1 MQAFSSH
8 DLKAHGSANASA
20 YAEDQKTAQ
29 SGCPMRFLQKYE
41 LIVSEK
47 FSSSLQ
53 QKQ

>member
-1 MQAFSSH
+1 MQAFSSL

-20 YAEDQKTAQ
+20 HAEDQKTAL
-29 SGCPMRFLQKYE
+29 SDCPMRFLQKYE
-41 LIVSEK
+41 WIVSEK